1 MKKKVLKRITAVALL
16 HSAAHGQKEIGEI
29 ALTLNAGW
37 KLFKIRDQD
46 QRTSSLKRRK
56 TV

>member
-37 KLFKIRDQD
+37 KLFKTRDQD